1 MKLSK
6 GQQNGDHMLNIG
18 IKRTET
24 VEVCNENTA
33 QSVGSGF
40 LPVFATPAMA
50 ALMEKTAALAVQE
63 YLAEGEGTVGISLNI
78 RHLAATP
85 VGMTVTCEAELIE
98 IDRKRLVFSLKVSD
112 GVDVIGDGTHER
124 FIISNEKFLAK
135 ANGKRS

>member
-1 MKLSK
+1 
-6 GQQNGDHMLNIG
+6 MLNIG

-63 YLAEGEGTVGISLNI
+63 HLAEGEGTVGISLNI

-98 IDRKRLVFSLKVSD
+98 IDRKRLVFSLHVSD

>member
-1 MKLSK
+1 
-6 GQQNGDHMLNIG
+6 MLNIG
-18 IKRTET
+18 LKRTET
-24 VEVCNENTA
+24 VEVCDENTA
-33 QSVGSGF
+33 KSVGSGF

-63 YLAEGEGTVGISLNI
+63 HLAEGEGTVGISLNI